1 MGQSR
6 REKRTLHGAFRRV
19 RMAFPASAVIAAGL
33 LSSGC
38 SMTFPIGPLAE
49 PETTG
54 SIVATPLPALSPDL
68 GGEDLVYA
76 EDAMDAALDP
86 LGTAATTR
94 WANPKTG
101 RKGTFAAAG
110 EAFVREDEVCRYFRT
125 TISLETGQQDLLGL
139 ACRAG
144 AGHWQLRKI
153 RPAAA

>member
-1 MGQSR
+1 LPGA
-6 REKRTLHGAFRRV
+6 LHRS
-19 RMAFPASAVIAAGL
+19 RMALSVPAALIAGL

-54 SIVATPLPALSPDL
+54 SIVATPLPVLSSDL
-68 GGEDLVYA
+68 SGEDLVYA

-86 LGTAATTR
+86 LRTGAPTR

-101 RKGTFAAAG
+101 RKGVFAATG
-110 EAFVREDEVCRYFRT
+110 DAFVREDEVCRFFKT
-125 TISLETGQQDLLGL
+125 TITLEIGQQDLLGL

-153 RPAAA
+153 RPATA